1 MSNDSTKIYTRTG
14 DKGKTS
20 LIGGL
25 RVSKSDLRLE
35 AYGTI
40 DELNSVIGLM
50 IAQMRDDLCLP
61 SASAGEPPVPL
72 PHDLDLFLRSV
83 QNELFNVGSQLAC
96 EDEKIRAKLPGV
108 HEAAITAFENK
119 IDELGLSLE
128 PLKNF
133 ILPGGCKSSGFAHV
147 ARTVC
152 RRAERACVAL
162 LESDGAAAEEIVVR
176 YVNRLSDFLFTLARF
191 CNASLKIEEP
201 IWTARTNR

>member
-20 LIGGL
+20 LIGGS

-40 DELNSVIGLM
+40 DELNSFIGLM
-50 IAQMRDDLCLP
+50 ISHMREDLC
-61 SASAGEPPVPL
+61 SVGSESL
-72 PHDLDLFLRSV
+72 PHELDLFLTSV

-96 EDEKIRAKLPGV
+96 EDEKIREKLPGV
-108 HEAAITAFENK
+108 HETAITAFEAK
-119 IDELGLSLE
+119 MDELSLSVV

-133 ILPGGCKSSGFAHV
+133 ILPGGSRSAGFAHV
-147 ARTVC
+147 SRTVC

-162 LESDGAAAEEIVVR
+162 LESDEAAAEEIVVR
-176 YVNRLSDFLFTLARF
+176 YVNRLSDFLFILARF
-191 CNASLKIEEP
+191 CNASLKIDEP